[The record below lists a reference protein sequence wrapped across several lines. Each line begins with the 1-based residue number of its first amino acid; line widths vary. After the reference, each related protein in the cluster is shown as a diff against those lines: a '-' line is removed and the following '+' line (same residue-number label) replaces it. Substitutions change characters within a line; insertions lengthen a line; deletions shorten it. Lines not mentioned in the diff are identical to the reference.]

1 MAHWQS
7 TRDMC
12 LTDVSDF
19 QSQFSTKLLFL
30 ACSYFQIFEKNSS
43 QTWVMLNIS
52 NNNNI
57 HLYSAFPLVI
67 QSALQPELIVI
78 SLIKYYNDLIVKH
91 HCVLI
96 IKIFKCHASE
106 HILAVIKDEKLWR
119 TKMAVSKCPCLTFM
133 SYLDA
138 KISLV
143 RCICSS
149 SYLQPY
155 WPCNTHPKKQGHQAT
170 KIHTPR
176 PLTYQLFFQNSSK

>member
-1 MAHWQS
+1 MSWSNSH
-7 TRDMC
+7 TEIRT
-12 LTDVSDF
+12 LT
-19 QSQFSTKLLFL
+19 QL
-30 ACSYFQIFEKNSS
+30 
-43 QTWVMLNIS
+43 
-52 NNNNI
+52 
-57 HLYSAFPLVI
+57 
-67 QSALQPELIVI
+67 
-78 SLIKYYNDLIVKH
+78 H

-133 SYLDA
+133 SYLDT

-176 PLTYQLFFQNSSK
+176 PLTYQLFFQNRYCVYKLPCIRAQVELSNTFVYDYKMSTSGDSARNSHFAQEHKRQ